1 MKKITAFIKLLRPIN
16 CFMMG
21 FAVIVGAALAAGT
34 EITNWRNLFL
44 GFLTGFTLTGA
55 SMVINDYYDREID
68 AINEPQRPIPSGAVT
83 PGQAL
88 GFALTLTIVGFL
100 AAFTTN
106 LECLTLAIISWLISV
121 SYVTLG
127 KRTGLLGNFLVSAC
141 VSVPFIYGNFA
152 VEKLNLAV
160 FLFAAMAF
168 LSNTGREITKGI
180 VDVEGDKAKNIRTL
194 AVKFGSRRAAL
205 SAVIFYLAAVALSPL
220 PVFFKLVSLWFVPF
234 VLITDFGLMFSSI
247 SLLRDYSR
255 ENSRKVKNM
264 VLIWFI
270 FGMLAFIFGALP
282 QPPIFL

>member
-234 VLITDFGLMFSSI
+234 ALITDFGLMFSSI